1 MAEQQKIPPLA
12 LPSPLPLAPSPQVEK
27 HRHHLLASSGRYVAE
42 QQKIA
47 DAAALQKQRQKAM
60 DFVIH
65 QLLPDKMLHMARIC
79 KGSARVSVRV
89 GGGLLGGQK
98 ERQKAMDFVIH
109 QLLPDKML
117 HTARICKGAARVSS
131 LGGGAEE
138 DP

>member
-1 MAEQQKIPPLA
+1 M
-12 LPSPLPLAPSPQVEK
+12 EK

-79 KGSARVSVRV
+79 KG
-89 GGGLLGGQK
+89 
-98 ERQKAMDFVIH
+98 
-109 QLLPDKML
+109 
-117 HTARICKGAARVSS
+117 AARVRGE
-131 LGGGAEE
+131 GGGKTRAWGRKAMGEW
-138 DP
+138 PWG